1 MRKDAPA
8 ASSETVD
15 TEMNEKFGLMK
26 RPWGVFYAK
35 EKATGKQQSLHT
47 SDRQEARRL
56 LHSMNEAHRDPMV
69 SRQIARAYL
78 CAADPEAKT
87 RTWQHVM
94 DDIILDKKD
103 KTLHRWINANKD
115 KAFKRIKKLPL
126 VETRADD
133 LKAVL
138 RGGTVSTNV
147 YLRRL
152 HNHALNMRWLLEPVL
167 VKKLWPKVEYKEK
180 RAITLEE
187 HRRIVARETNVE
199 RRLFYEL
206 LWQLGGSQSD
216 IALLRAENINWQE
229 RVIYYYRAKTG
240 TLSKLSLDPEHEP
253 ILNQLPSSG
262 PLFPYLASVREAD
275 RATEFRQRCQG
286 LGISGVTL
294 HSYPSERIRSSRC
307 FLAARR
313 QESQSDKFST
323 QLRLPVASVAALTSR
338 PAGRRVPP
346 ARRPHFR
353 RRNCHAGSGSG
364 PGRIDG
370 TVSMSRH
377 QLHGA
382 VAGTA
387 PRRSLVSRHTR
398 TAE

>member
-294 HSYPSERIRSSRC
+294 HSYRYAWAERAQAAGFPERHAQLALGHNSKAVHRAYARHADVTLPSLQEYERRRVAENIIK
-307 FLAARR
+307 FPQGAA
-313 QESQSDKFST
+313 S
-323 QLRLPVASVAALTSR
+323 PVAE
-338 PAGRRVPP
+338 P
-346 ARRPHFR
+346 
-353 RRNCHAGSGSG
+353 
-364 PGRIDG
+364 
-370 TVSMSRH
+370 
-377 QLHGA
+377 
-382 VAGTA
+382 
-387 PRRSLVSRHTR
+387 
-398 TAE
+398 TAERKEMMP